1 MCIENVFMKWHCYRL
16 NKPSAFD
23 VRAGRPNQRS
33 CKYKNLVSLIHTTNF
48 VNTVYEVLKQ

>member
-1 MCIENVFMKWHCYRL
+1 MCIENVFMKWHCYRQ

-23 VRAGRPNQRS
+23 GRPNQRS
-33 CKYKNLVSLIHTTNF
+33 CKYKHLVSLIHTPSF

>member
-23 VRAGRPNQRS
+23 GRPNQRS
-33 CKYKNLVSLIHTTNF
+33 CKYKNLVSLIHTPSF